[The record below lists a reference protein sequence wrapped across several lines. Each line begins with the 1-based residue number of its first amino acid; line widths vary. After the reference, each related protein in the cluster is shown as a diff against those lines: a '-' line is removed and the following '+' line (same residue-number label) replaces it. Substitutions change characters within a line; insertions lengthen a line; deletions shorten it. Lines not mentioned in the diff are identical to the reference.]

1 MQSFKQQTSGTSN
14 VLLSSSKNV
23 VPYKIL
29 IILLSTELENCTFS
43 KLFTF
48 VTLLATVINRWTS
61 LARVVS

>member
-1 MQSFKQQTSGTSN
+1 MQSFKRLGHQTFYSLRQRKSD
-14 VLLSSSKNV
+14 VI
-23 VPYKIL
+23 PYKIL